1 MSRRG
6 TTSCASSIADAIYR
20 SYETEEALTESW
32 KRRHLGASVLGHKCD
47 RYLWL
52 LFRWARNPR
61 HDGRKLRLFDRGRIE
76 EIKVRKELV
85 ALGWKVV
92 LPTNEDAPRRAPW
105 AENSHVSG
113 EVDFLFARRSDG
125 PIREAIVE
133 CKTANAKSFARIVRM
148 GMRAAKPEHYVQ
160 CQVYMAI
167 YRQQWCLYIVTNK
180 DTEEIHAEWIAY
192 DEEFAQKAIE
202 RGRAIVAMNQPP
214 EKIAA
219 HEYPPCRWTSVEG
232 EVFLCDFYKVCHGQ
246 EIPERNCRTCL
257 HSSPIGLG
265 AWTCDRHGSRG
276 MESISDQD
284 QRRGCISHRFIPP
297 TINAQVLSL
306 GADEHGEFIRYQAAD
321 GDVFTDRG
329 PIQPTQWSARSVA
342 DV

>member
-1 MSRRG
+1 MEAMSRRG
-6 TTSCASSIADAIYR
+6 TTSSADSIAEAIYR
-20 SYETEEALTESW
+20 SYESEEAMVESW

-52 LFRWARNPR
+52 LFRWTRNPR
-61 HDGRKLRLFDRGRIE
+61 HDGRRLRLFERGRME
-76 EIKVRKELV
+76 EVKVRKELV
-85 ALGWKVV
+85 ALGWKVI
-92 LPTNEDAPRRAPW
+92 LPSDDNAPRRAPW
-105 AENSHVSG
+105 AENSHISG
-113 EVDFLFARRSDG
+113 EVDFLFARRTDG

-133 CKTANAKSFARIVRM
+133 CKTANAKSFARIVRS

-192 DEEFAQKAIE
+192 DAEFAQKAIE

-257 HSSPIGLG
+257 HS
-265 AWTCDRHGSRG
+265 DEKSRG
-276 MESISDQD
+276 GHRALSNHE
-284 QRRGCISHRFIPP
+284 QRRGCDGHRFVPP
-297 TINAQVLSL
+297 IINAQVTKIGFDDRDS
-306 GADEHGEFIRYQAAD
+306 EFVDYQMAD
-321 GDVFTDRG
+321 GEQLRDRG
-329 PIQPTQWSARSVA
+329 PLRDGAKGAT
-342 DV
+342 

>member
-6 TTSCASSIADAIYR
+6 TTSSADSIAEAIYR
-20 SYETEEALTESW
+20 SYESEEAMVESW

-85 ALGWKVV
+85 GLGWKVV
-92 LPTNEDAPRRAPW
+92 LPTDEYAPRRAPW

-113 EVDFLFARRSDG
+113 EVDFLFARRDDG

-246 EIPERNCRTCL
+246 EIPERNCRTCT
-257 HSSPIGLG
+257 HSTPSGLG
-265 AWTCDRHGSRG
+265 LWTCDVDSAGLGGVAQAINMHR
-276 MESISDQD
+276 
-284 QRRGCISHRFIPP
+284 QRLGCDKHRFVPP
-297 TINAQVLSL
+297 IINAQVTKVGFDPL
-306 GADEHGEFIRYQAAD
+306 DGEFVEYQTAD
-321 GDVFTDRG
+321 GEQLRDRG
-329 PIQPTQWSARSVA
+329 PTRDLARGPA
-342 DV
+342 